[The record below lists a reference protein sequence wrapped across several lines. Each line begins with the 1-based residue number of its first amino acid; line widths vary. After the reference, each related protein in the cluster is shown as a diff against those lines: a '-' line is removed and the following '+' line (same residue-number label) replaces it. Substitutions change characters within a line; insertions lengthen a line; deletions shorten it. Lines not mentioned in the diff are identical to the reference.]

1 MAKSRETNQR
11 IRNSRKRAYAK
22 GYLTG
27 LQHGRTMTDS
37 RYYGVRYSAR
47 RGYRKGLNTAH
58 FENKQRQTYRN
69 GN

>member
-1 MAKSRETNQR
+1 MRDKYTRER
-11 IRNSRKRAYAK
+11 VRSSRKRAYAK

-27 LQHGRTMTDS
+27 LNHGKTMKDTKYWD
-37 RYYGVRYSAR
+37 VRSSAR

-58 FENKQRQTYRN
+58 FENKQRQRYKS